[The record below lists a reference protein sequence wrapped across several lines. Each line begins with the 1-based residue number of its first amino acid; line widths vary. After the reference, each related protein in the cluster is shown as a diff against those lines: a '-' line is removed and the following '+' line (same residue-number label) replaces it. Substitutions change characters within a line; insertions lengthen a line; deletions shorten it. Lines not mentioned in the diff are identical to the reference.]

1 MHKPSFILCLLLLV
15 VLIGTLGVTQL
26 AAAQQTVILSGR
38 VTDSAGNAV
47 SGATV
52 NLEDP
57 GWVGQETDANGN
69 YRLSVPPGTY
79 RLRVRPRHGP
89 LISQKIERL
98 NLSTNT
104 TRNFALEAGVTLSG
118 RVTNST
124 GQPVPWAWLAVHSG
138 DYQEIGFGQAD
149 ASGHY
154 SLGVPMGTYQ
164 VDVYHEDFIDRSLE
178 GVTVAQATVLNITL
192 ESGVMLG
199 GKVIDEMGQP
209 VSDALVCAHLPTE
222 QQSEGTCRYSEL
234 EGTFQ
239 LQVAPA
245 VYVVTVRPVFPLRP
259 TRLRR
264 VEVSGEGVT
273 GLVLTVSRDPM
284 PFVPDDPPK
293 AALISLSAPTT
304 DGEVTLTGAAGAVV
318 PHSMVVAI
326 TVETGHFTT
335 AQATASGSFRARLFA
350 PAGTSIFVKADPVGT
365 TVAQF
370 LVSSSDADIPA
381 KPGTLSALPG
391 TILRVAAPSGA
402 GVPVGDA
409 GRSYFDALPV
419 WTFQGS
425 LARHTFA
432 PGDPLRVRGTVRVD
446 SPALQGVNALQV
458 TAGLRLERLSDTDG
472 SNILRHNT
480 FASTFLTPTG
490 LPIEREPRYADA
502 GLDVYRQ
509 VPLAKM
515 TATQAEAEID
525 LTLPLPSDLPAGCY
539 RPFLNLD
546 FPGMPRE
553 NPPSRPVILPDFS
566 TRPHHEARLPIIQ
579 VGSPALPRLSW
590 PLLLDTLSNGS
601 RGILAEEDA
610 GRFGTAQRILIPSET
625 FVIPRLS
632 AASNQPLT
640 YRLEPFVPAVGG
652 GNAVRIYSPNIP
664 FQFPSGSL
672 NVTIHRPD
680 GTERVLGP
688 APFVQSR
695 LKGLVDEEGF
705 LLDGGG
711 GHIGDAYQL
720 TTLDPRFEVTF
731 TQDGLHVI
739 TVEGT
744 IDDIWGNTWTGGGT
758 YEVHIGRVLTL
769 DTAVLPGTPFE
780 VGDGFNPGLV
790 ISPPLT
796 AEVEVRLQHVPH
808 SDIGQFQER
817 VILGQTNRFGYF
829 QPAGNSVVFEQP
841 GEYRVDITARGEDV
855 EGQLWMGSRTWGGVV
870 APVDPLIVA
879 HGRRGIDTQD
889 TIGPQWFTRDQ
900 IGIPVGN
907 NHVPFPFQSGDVQW
921 LEEADS
927 AIPLIT
933 FHDPG
938 RQLTE
943 LLRQREREEGLVP
956 REGPGSFAERVVVGE
971 TPLFSSRP
979 DGDDPHLDPAKVD
992 LWAYSY
998 RSVQRPL
1005 VRVREEISEDKIPN
1019 PYWRFDDRYAGQI
1032 GVGTHGDLPGEF
1044 KFQYGAAVLHGSA
1057 LDQAHYAIHGS
1068 LFVLVP
1074 DDDPDG
1080 TRTFPP
1086 FQGNGGGPSG
1096 GPLFTLKGEEIDLFI
1111 HLTGVRP
1118 GSVLETGNT
1127 FALVGAIGP
1136 TLPAQVT
1143 YTVTAPD
1150 GSRRTFSGVANAIG
1164 YYYEPGDNF
1173 IVDQPGRYTVDLRV
1187 TYDGSTSAGQ
1197 VTAPFPQGHVLGT
1210 ARGRFSVYVVS
1221 LHSIPLTV
1229 DMPRHNFLTA
1239 PADFTITASTPTGMT
1254 LTDGHM
1260 TALIPGV
1267 VLEDE
1272 SLSVRNN
1279 GLTYDYDPVGLAAG
1293 VPILDVER
1301 NGQPVA
1307 ADVVTVSL
1315 FGEGT
1320 DSEGQP
1326 HYAARVVTLH
1336 GPEFLNLTPV
1346 APGPNAIRD
1355 LEPLGVGRRAA
1366 CTSRGSSCVSFF

>member
-1 MHKPSFILCLLLLV
+1 MHKPLTVLRPL
-15 VLIGTLGVTQL
+15 VLIFLSGWVGIAAQS
-26 AAAQQTVILSGR
+26 AAAQQTVTLSGR
-38 VTDSAGNAV
+38 VTDAAGQAV

-52 NLEDP
+52 SLENP
-57 GWVGQETDANGN
+57 GWVGQETDANGA
-69 YRLSVPPGTY
+69 YRLSVPPGIY
-79 RLRVRPRHGP
+79 LLRVRPRHGP
-89 LISQKIERL
+89 LIAQEIEGLR
-98 NLSTNT
+98 LSTST
-104 TRNFALEAGVTLSG
+104 TRNFVLETGVTLSG
-118 RVTNST
+118 RVTGPA
-124 GQPVPWAWLAVHSG
+124 GQPPAWAWLSIHTG
-138 DYQEIGFGQAD
+138 DYQEVGFGLTD
-149 ASGHY
+149 AAGHY
-154 SLGVPMGTYQ
+154 SLGLPVGTYQ
-164 VDVYHEDFIDRSLE
+164 IDVHNEDFIDRRLE
-178 GVTVAQATVLNITL
+178 GVAVNQDTVLNITL
-192 ESGVMLG
+192 DSGVLLE
-199 GKVIDEMGQP
+199 GKVIDDAGRS
-209 VSDALVCAHLPTE
+209 VSDALVCARLLTE
-222 QQSEGTCRYSEL
+222 QSREGTCTYSEL
-234 EGTFQ
+234 AGLFQ
-239 LQVAPA
+239 LRVPPA
-245 VYVVTVRPVFPLRP
+245 VYVITIRPVFPLHP
-259 TRLRR
+259 TRQRL
-264 VEVSGEGVT
+264 EVSGEGVSD
-273 GLVLTVSRDPM
+273 LVLTVSRDPM

-293 AALISLSAPTT
+293 AALISISAPTT
-304 DGEVTLTGAAGAVV
+304 DGEVTLTGAAGSVA

-335 AQATASGSFRARLFA
+335 AQATASGSFRANLFA

-370 LVSSSDADIPA
+370 LSASLDADLAA
-381 KPGTLSALPG
+381 KVGALSALPG
-391 TILRVAAPSGA
+391 TILRVADPPGA

-409 GRSYFDALPV
+409 GRSHFDALPV

-425 LARHTFA
+425 LASHTFA
-432 PGDPLRVRGTVRVD
+432 PGAPLRIRGTVQMD
-446 SPALQGVNALQV
+446 SPALQGADTLQV

-509 VPLAKM
+509 VPLTK
-515 TATQAEAEID
+515 TTGTQAEANID
-525 LTLPLPSDLPAGCY
+525 LTLLLPTDLPAGYY
-539 RPFLNLD
+539 RPFLNLN

-553 NPPSRPVILPDFS
+553 TPPSRPVILPDFS

-610 GRFGTAQRILIPSET
+610 DRFGTAQRILTPSET

-632 AASNQPLT
+632 AASDQPLT
-640 YRLEPFVPAVGG
+640 YRLEPFVPTVGG
-652 GNAVRIYSPNIP
+652 GNAGRIYAPNIP
-664 FQFPSGSL
+664 FRFPSGSL
-672 NVTIHRPD
+672 TVTIHQPD

-695 LKGLVDEEGF
+695 LKSLVDDEGN

-720 TTLDPRFEVTF
+720 STLDPRFEVTF
-731 TQDGLHVI
+731 AQDGLHVI

-744 IDDIWGNTWTGGGT
+744 IDDIWGHTWTGGGT
-758 YEVHIGRVLTL
+758 YDVHVGRILAL
-769 DTAVLPGTPFE
+769 DTAVLPGTHFE

-790 ISPPLT
+790 VSPPIT
-796 AEVEVRLQHVPH
+796 AEVEVRIQHIPH
-808 SDIGQFQER
+808 SDISQLEER
-817 VILGQTNRFGYF
+817 VIRGQTNRFGYF
-829 QPAGNSVVFEQP
+829 QPAGNSMVFEQP
-841 GEYRVDITARGEDV
+841 GEYRVDMTAQGEDA

-870 APVDPLIVA
+870 APVNPLIVA
-879 HGRRGIDTQD
+879 RGRRGIDTQD

-900 IGIPVGN
+900 IGIPVGD

-927 AIPLIT
+927 AIPLIA
-933 FHDPG
+933 FHDPS

-943 LLRQREREEGLVP
+943 LLRQREREDGLVP

-979 DGDDPHLDPAKVD
+979 DGRDPHLDPSKVD
-992 LWAYSY
+992 LWGYSY
-998 RSVQRPL
+998 RSSQRPL

-1019 PYWRFDDRYAGQI
+1019 PYWRFDERYASQI
-1032 GVGTHGDLPGEF
+1032 GVGAHGDLPGEF
-1044 KFQYGAAVLHGSA
+1044 KFQYGAAVLHGPA
-1057 LDQAHYAIHGS
+1057 LDQSHYAIHGS

-1074 DDDPDG
+1074 DDDLDG

-1127 FALVGAIGP
+1127 FALVGAVGP
-1136 TLPAQVT
+1136 TLPAKIA

-1150 GSRRTFSGVANAIG
+1150 GSRRRFSGQANEIG
-1164 YYYEPGDNF
+1164 YYHEPADNF
-1173 IVDQPGRYTVDLRV
+1173 IVDQPGRYTVDIQV
-1187 TYDGSTSAGQ
+1187 TYDGRTSAGQ
-1197 VTAPFPQGHVLGT
+1197 VTEPFPQGDVLGT

-1221 LHSIPLTV
+1221 PHSAPLEV
-1229 DMPRHNFLTA
+1229 DMSEHDFLTA
-1239 PADFTITASTPTGMT
+1239 PADFTVTATAPTGMR
-1254 LTDGHM
+1254 LTGGHM
-1260 TALIPGV
+1260 TALMPGV
-1267 VLEDE
+1267 VLEDG
-1272 SLSVRNN
+1272 SLAVEAD

-1293 VPILDVER
+1293 VPILDVDFF
-1301 NGQPVA
+1301 GTPVA

-1315 FGEGT
+1315 FWGGEG
-1320 DSEGQP
+1320 
-1326 HYAARVVTLH
+1326 
-1336 GPEFLNLTPV
+1336 
-1346 APGPNAIRD
+1346 
-1355 LEPLGVGRRAA
+1355 
-1366 CTSRGSSCVSFF
+1366 